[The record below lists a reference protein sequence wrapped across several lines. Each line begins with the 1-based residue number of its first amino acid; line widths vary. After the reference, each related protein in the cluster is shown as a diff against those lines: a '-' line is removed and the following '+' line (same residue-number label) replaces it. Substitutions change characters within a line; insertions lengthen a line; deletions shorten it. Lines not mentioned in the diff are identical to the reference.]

1 MVKPN
6 RAIHLALLAALA
18 AALAGCQDK
27 KQAAGPAPAPGPAEV
42 TVTTIQPQD
51 LPVTT
56 ELPGRTAPF
65 RVAEIRPQVSGIVLK
80 RFFQEGSDV
89 KAGEQLYQIDPATYE
104 AALASAQADVQ
115 KAEANLQAARNKAGR
130 YGDLVRN
137 SVVSKQDYDDVQA
150 TLKQNE
156 AQLAA
161 ARASLNLAQINL
173 NYTKVFAPISG
184 RIGKSSVTEGALVT
198 ANQATALAT
207 VQQFDP
213 IYVDVTQTASQL
225 MALREAMESGRIRP
239 AEPGKIPV
247 SLLLDGSG
255 TPYPIRGDL
264 QFAGVTVDPGTSS
277 VQLRAVFPNPKQDL
291 LPGLFV
297 RARIEQ
303 GIAAGAIT
311 VPQAAVSRGPDGSA
325 RVWVVGDGNKVAP
338 RTIKTERPVGNAWLV
353 SEGLTPGER
362 IVIEGLQKVKPG
374 AEVKP
379 VPPPNTV
386 AALPDGA
393 GPKLPDGAGPKPAAK

>member
-6 RAIHLALLAALA
+6 RAIHLALVAALA

-51 LPVTT
+51 LPVTI

-130 YGDLVRN
+130 YGDLVKN
-137 SVVSKQDYDDVQA
+137 SVVSKQDFDDVQA

-161 ARASLNLAQINL
+161 AKASLNLAQINL

-247 SLLLDGSG
+247 SLLLDGTG
-255 TPYPIRGDL
+255 APYPIRGDL
-264 QFAGVTVDPGTSS
+264 QFSGVTVDPGTSS

-311 VPQAAVSRGPDGSA
+311 VPQAAVTRGPDGSA

-338 RTIKTERPVGNAWLV
+338 RTIRTERPVGNAWLV

-379 VPPPNTV
+379 VPPANAV

-393 GPKLPDGAGPKPAAK
+393 APKPAAK